1 MKTFVSDKIIITNIY
16 RVQAC
21 DSVMCGY
28 FRIGSINFI
37 FKGDRL
43 IPATQFQKEFI
54 YLFIY

>member
-1 MKTFVSDKIIITNIY
+1 MKTFISDKIY